1 MKKLS
6 LLMLFIF
13 LVPFISFAAFPVDY
27 QESLDITTQDKS
39 FTLKSNTVKVSAT
52 RPMKPMNEFTL
63 TYSFD
68 KPNVKSIKFTSN
80 MEMNMGKYEY
90 ESTKTSD
97 KVFTVKQILVKCM
110 SGRTKWYT
118 KADITYTDG
127 KTETMYVFFDVK

>member
-6 LLMLFIF
+6 FLLLFIF
-13 LVPFISFAAFPVDY
+13 LVPFISLAAFPVEY
-27 QESLDITTQDKS
+27 QDKLDITTADKS
-39 FTLKSNTVKVSAT
+39 FALKLNTVKVSAT
-52 RPMKPMNEFTL
+52 RPIKPMQEFTL

-68 KPNVKSIKFTSN
+68 KANVKSIKFTSN

-90 ESTKTSD
+90 DAVKVSD

-118 KADITYTDG
+118 KADITYNDG
-127 KTETMYVFFDVK
+127 KTESMYVFFDVK